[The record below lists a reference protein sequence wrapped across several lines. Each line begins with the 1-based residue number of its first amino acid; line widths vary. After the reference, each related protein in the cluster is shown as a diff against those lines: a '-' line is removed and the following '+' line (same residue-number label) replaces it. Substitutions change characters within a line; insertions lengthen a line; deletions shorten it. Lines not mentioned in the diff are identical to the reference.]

1 MCPALLGDGR
11 VTYREAVAYVE
22 GLEVFGIR
30 LGLERIRA
38 VLARLGNPERAV
50 PAIHVVGS
58 NGKSS
63 TTRLAGA
70 ALGSQGLKVGLYL
83 SPHISGW
90 RERIER
96 DGAAVSGARFARAV
110 TAVREAV
117 DGLDLPDGDR
127 VTQFETLTAA
137 AFWTF
142 SRARCDAVVVE
153 AGLGGRYDA
162 TNVLAPDAVVALTNI
177 SLEHTDILGPTEA
190 DVAGEKLAVVAD
202 DSRRLVVGR
211 LSEVAA
217 RAVEDECRRRNLAS
231 WRVGREIEVR
241 VRAGR
246 LDVTTPERRYPGLAL
261 GVQGR
266 FQRDNLAVG
275 IAAAE
280 RLLERPLTL
289 RPLRR
294 ALAEVQIPGRLEPFP
309 GRPLLV
315 LDGAHN
321 PAGVDALVSSLG
333 DAVGRRR
340 PVAVVSV
347 LDDKDGGA
355 MIRALAPLCRAIVAT
370 RSSHSRALDPEVLVA
385 AARAAGCPAEAVDD
399 PRAALQR
406 ARERATPRGAVLVTG
421 SLYLLADVRGGLPTR
436 PDAPDARGKG

>member
-1 MCPALLGDGR
+1 
-11 VTYREAVAYVE
+11 VTYREAAAYVE

-30 LGLERIRA
+30 LGLDRIRA
-38 VLARLGNPERAV
+38 LLDRLGTPELGI

-63 TTRLAGA
+63 TTRLAGV
-70 ALGSQGLKVGLYL
+70 ALGSQGLRVGIYL

-90 RERIER
+90 RERIEV
-96 DGAAVSGARFARAV
+96 DGAAVSAARFARAI
-110 TAVREAV
+110 TAVREAA
-117 DGLDLPDGDR
+117 DALDLPDGDR

-153 AGLGGRYDA
+153 AGLGGRHDA
-162 TNVLAPDAVVALTNI
+162 TNVLGPHAVVALTNI

-202 DSRRLVVGR
+202 GSHRLVVGR
-211 LSEVAA
+211 LSDEAA
-217 RAVEDECRRRNLAS
+217 RAVEGESRRRGLES
-231 WRVGREIEVR
+231 WRLGREIEVR
-241 VRAGR
+241 MRAGR
-246 LDVTTPERRYPGLAL
+246 LDVATPGRRYAGLTL

-266 FQRDNLAVG
+266 FQRDNVAVG

-294 ALAEVQIPGRLEPFP
+294 ALAEIRIPGRLESFP

-321 PAGVDALVSSLG
+321 PAGVDALASSLG
-333 DAVGRRR
+333 EAVGRRR
-340 PVAVVSV
+340 PVAVISV
-347 LDDKDGGA
+347 LDDKDAGA

-370 RSSHSRALDPEVLVA
+370 RSSHSRAVDPEVLVA
-385 AARAAGCPAEAVDD
+385 AARAAGCPAEAVED
-399 PRAALQR
+399 PRSALRR
-406 ARERATPRGAVLVTG
+406 ACERASPRGAVLVTG
-421 SLYLLADVRGGLPTR
+421 SLYLLADVRGALPGR
-436 PDAPDARGKG
+436 LGSPDERGKGVDSRPPRAG